1 MNWKRIFLRA
11 AFIFGFVSLPCC
23 GGEVGVLNPAFQPE
37 IINQTDNFSF
47 QATGVTNVT
56 QTLQFTWQN
65 TGTQANVNQ
74 ATVLTAGTATLTIRD
89 AAGTQVYTRN
99 LTDNG
104 TFQTTSSATGGWS
117 IQVVL
122 TSVRGTL
129 NFRVQRP

>member
-1 MNWKRIFLRA
+1 
-11 AFIFGFVSLPCC
+11 
-23 GGEVGVLNPAFQPE
+23 
-37 IINQTDNFSF
+37 
-47 QATGVTNVT
+47 VTNVT
-56 QTLQFTWQN
+56 QTLQYTWQN

-104 TFQTTSSATGGWS
+104 TFQTTSGATGGWS

-122 TSVRGTL
+122 TSVSGTL